1 MSVASSSILLELW
14 AVGGALLVVNGAHF
28 TLEQP
33 SAPPIPAPAP
43 ALHVLTFARA
53 SCACADH
60 RCHHLCHRRYH
71 HHCHLPCY
79 GFRHCDAASF
89 PVAAIVTPQ
98 TWSRRRHSPATTTTT
113 AAARCAHAAS
123 VNAVVAPAAN
133 ATLTVITAAPTLV
146 LTGGVSLSR
155 LPAAEPTD
163 RATAT
168 APLPHPFSPVELLPW
183 QQFLHNPS
191 HRRCRRVASS
201 SDALTEGFALP
212 PIRAL

>member
-60 RCHHLCHRRYH
+60 RCHHLCHRRYTITTAISPATVFATATPP
-71 HHCHLPCY
+71 L
-79 GFRHCDAASF
+79 F
-89 PVAAIVTPQ
+89 PSPPSSPPKPGLAGA
-98 TWSRRRHSPATTTTT
+98 SPATTTTT

-123 VNAVVAPAAN
+123 VNAVVAPAAT
-133 ATLTVITAAPTLV
+133 ATVTVITAAPTLV